1 MSDTVIDKVLKIR
14 RPVKQLNG
22 PICPFGCDAE
32 TRPELNLEDYGGC
45 RPFAFESRSPL

>member
-1 MSDTVIDKVLKIR
+1 MSDTVVDKVLKIR
-14 RPVKQLNG
+14 RPVKQLNDPYAHLG
-22 PICPFGCDAE
+22 DAE